1 MNQVTISLEYKSNYG
16 AKVFEA
22 RNFQIEGGRYI
33 WDEGLWDEARFDQA
47 GRNRGRA
54 SLKGIGFSIGF
65 TLDNDSKFVLPFKVT
80 GYTIDFEVLGR
91 ARK

>member
-1 MNQVTISLEYKSNYG
+1 MYNNEASKYDVT
-16 AKVFEA
+16 
-22 RNFQIEGGRYI
+22 
-33 WDEGLWDEARFDQA
+33 
-47 GRNRGRA
+47 
-54 SLKGIGFSIGF
+54 FSIGF